1 MNIYG
6 IAIGGVI
13 IAFSIMGIYQNN
25 KKTNEFYMMQ
35 TVICCLG
42 LIIGLVFALWGVSQ

>member
-13 IAFSIMGIYQNN
+13 IALAIMGMYRNS
-25 KKTNEFYMMQ
+25 KKSNEFYMMQ
-35 TVICCLG
+35 TIICCVGLVIG
-42 LIIGLVFALWGVSQ
+42 LIFALWGVSQ